1 MQPFEVHDIG
11 GGAAEASARA
21 DGPPDWARRMKRSQT
36 MSHGVSA
43 AAHAVRAGDS
53 HGSGS
58 SINLSESDR

>member
-1 MQPFEVHDIG
+1 MGTIG
-11 GGAAEASARA
+11 GRAAEASAPA
-21 DGPPDWARRMKRSQT
+21 GGPPDWARRMKRSQT
-36 MSHGVSA
+36 MSHGASA